1 MAKVIAAMAAVL
13 IVYEGIFDGRPVAVK
28 RMQIENFEIAEKEA
42 KKMGAWVS
50 LLAGGCF
57 VLGGLASIYIMFFMK
72 PKTDIQ
78 ILVWIG
84 HTFRRH

>member
-1 MAKVIAAMAAVL
+1 M
-13 IVYEGIFDGRPVAVK
+13 DK
-28 RMQIENFEIAEKEA
+28 REA

-72 PKTDIQ
+72 PNTDIQ
-78 ILVWIG
+78 VLVWIG
-84 HTFRRH
+84 RTFHRH